1 MNDEPQ
7 SMERRADMQVAAL
20 ERMLINSIKEVQM
33 KLGYEK
39 EAIRFYYPEK
49 ALLRILQA
57 GDLDDDIKKAL
68 KEFKAYV
75 KDRLGEIKITKSQ
88 ERFCFLI
95 PPEGV
100 QYVSE
105 QEEENGFLRE
115 FIETIEKPG
124 VQLEDIKNVFSR
136 YSDGRYICERCDGE
150 ECDYILYFEDSDKD
164 SYRYFIK
171 FHEDH
176 GTYHRF
182 LSEDVKDMGL

>member
-1 MNDEPQ
+1 MNNVPVR
-7 SMERRADMQVAAL
+7 MERRADMQVAAL
-20 ERMLINSIKEVQM
+20 ERMLINSIMEVQM

-39 EAIRFYYPEK
+39 EVIRFYYPEK
-49 ALLRILQA
+49 ALLNILKT
-57 GDLDDDIKKAL
+57 GDSDDEIKTAL
-68 KEFKAYV
+68 KEFKTYV
-75 KDRLGEIKITKSQ
+75 KERLGEIKITKSQ
-88 ERFCFLI
+88 DRFCFLI
-95 PPEGV
+95 PPEGA
-100 QYVSE
+100 QYVWE

-136 YSDGRYICERCDGE
+136 YSDGRYICESCDGE
-150 ECDYILYFEDSDKD
+150 ECDFILYFEDLSRD

-171 FHEDH
+171 FHDNH